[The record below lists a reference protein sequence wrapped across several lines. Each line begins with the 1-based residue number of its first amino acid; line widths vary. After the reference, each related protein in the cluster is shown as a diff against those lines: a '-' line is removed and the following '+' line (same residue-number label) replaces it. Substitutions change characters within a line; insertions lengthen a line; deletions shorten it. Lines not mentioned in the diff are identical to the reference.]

1 MPNTTAEDETRERRP
16 VRELMTEMTLYGVD
30 SNVASG
36 SQREE
41 EELERESFEKKTPS
55 VDMAS

>member
-41 EELERESFEKKTPS
+41 EESFEIKTPS